1 MSVRTT
7 SRERENGILRP
18 GGLTTLHIHIRLFYH
33 RPSAYIWFQN
43 YISDDNGI
51 NLSRRLGYELEA
63 RRNPDQSDGWT
74 TPRFSV
80 KLCGRFTV
88 VGEAGNGK
96 EAIELYPS
104 LKPDII
110 TMDVTMPIMDGLQA
124 ASVIKKL
131 DANQKILMLS
141 AMSDKDIIAEAA
153 TYGIKHFCSKPF
165 KPQQMVQKILEA
177 LEK

>member
-1 MSVRTT
+1 MKGLKS
-7 SRERENGILRP
+7 NGTP
-18 GGLTTLHIHIRLFYH
+18 IRVM
-33 RPSAYIWFQN
+33 AV
-43 YISDDNGI
+43 DD
-51 NLSRRLGYELEA
+51 SPVTR
-63 RRNPDQSDGWT
+63 
-74 TPRFSV
+74 
-80 KLCGRFTV
+80 KLIKKALQPEGFTV

-96 EAIELYPS
+96 EAVELYPR

-141 AMSDKDIIAEAA
+141 AMSDNDIIAEAA

>member
-1 MSVRTT
+1 MK
-7 SRERENGILRP
+7 
-18 GGLTTLHIHIRLFYH
+18 GLKPDGTPIRVM
-33 RPSAYIWFQN
+33 AV
-43 YISDDNGI
+43 DD
-51 NLSRRLGYELEA
+51 SPVTR
-63 RRNPDQSDGWT
+63 
-74 TPRFSV
+74 
-80 KLCGRFTV
+80 KLIKKALQPEGFTV

-153 TYGIKHFCSKPF
+153 TYGIKHFAASPSNPNRWYRRFWKH
-165 KPQQMVQKILEA
+165 
-177 LEK
+177 